1 VQDYTDDQYQQY
13 HPYDHLSDDL
23 VIFDKESL
31 LMVEKAAAGLTP
43 LETLALFN
51 VSTQQLDEAPS
62 DKSIF
67 EAAFARGESM
77 GKLAAITSLF
87 EQMNGRQGVGAAVM
101 FLKTKA
107 ELWSQVDEAS
117 SGNKAFSFTV
127 MMDD

>member
-1 VQDYTDDQYQQY
+1 VQDYTDDQYQKY

-31 LMVEKAAAGLTP
+31 LLVEKAAAGLTP

-51 VSTQQLDEAPS
+51 VTTQQLDEAPS

-77 GKLAAITSLF
+77 AKLAAITHLF
-87 EQMNGRQGVGAAVM
+87 TQMEGRQGVPAALTY
-101 FLKTKA
+101 LKVKA
-107 ELWSQVDEAS
+107 TSWSNVDENSAGS
-117 SGNKAFSFTV
+117 KAFSFTV